1 MATNPSTLP
10 ENAGRLTA
18 PDANYPYG
26 SAKND
31 STGTTGDGTPI
42 RAPLMNDTYG
52 FYQALL
58 TRAGIVPSGV
68 AETAL
73 NSQLLDAI
81 DAIIAASASDTL
93 NTTRIN
99 VASASSVNLTT
110 AAPDTRHIN
119 ITGTTTI
126 NGFVVEEGKCYFV
139 RFAGALTLTNS
150 GSLVTQYGANIT
162 TVAGDTCI
170 IRATADNVVEI
181 LCYTSPI
188 RVVDQTFTVSGIF
201 TAPWAG
207 DYYLDGCGGGADGGV
222 GSTSGGGGSGA
233 WCKGY
238 KVTLSAGQSVT
249 VTVGGVG
256 GTTSF
261 GSILTM
267 TGGTAGSTTDGGVG
281 GTVTV
286 GAGPGA
292 FNGVKGGFRAAASIG
307 GAGAPSVYGLAGS
320 QNNGTDTVPAIATG
334 FGAGGAGKNSATYL
348 GTGTPGF
355 IRVRGQR

>member
-1 MATNPSTLP
+1 MATNPSLLP
-10 ENAGRLTA
+10 ENVGRLTA

-58 TRAGIVPSGV
+58 QRAGIVPSGV

-81 DAIIAASASDTL
+81 DFIVAAGASDTL
-93 NTTRIN
+93 NTVR
-99 VASASSVNLTT
+99 VDVPAAASVDLTT
-110 AAPDTRHIN
+110 LAPDTRHIRL
-119 ITGTTTI
+119 TGAATI
-126 NGFVVEEGKCYFV
+126 GTFLINEGDFYFV
-139 RFAGALTLTNS
+139 TTGAPQTLTNGAAIATQS
-150 GSLVTQYGANIT
+150 GDNLSV
-162 TVAGDTCI
+162 VAGDTYCVGALADDVVYVWGLSQ
-170 IRATADNVVEI
+170 ATKFVNQVFT
-181 LCYTSPI
+181 TSG
-188 RVVDQTFTVSGIF
+188 TFV
-201 TAPWAG
+201 APFAG
-207 DYYLDGCGGGADGGV
+207 DYYIDGCGGGADGGV

-233 WCKGY
+233 WCKDY
-238 KVTLSAGQSVT
+238 KVTLTAGQSVT
-249 VTVGGVG
+249 VTIGGVG

-261 GSILTM
+261 GSFITM
-267 TGGTAGSTTDGGVG
+267 TGGTAGNTTDGGVG

-286 GAGPGA
+286 GAGPNA

-307 GAGAPSVYGLAGS
+307 GPGGPSVFGLAG
-320 QNNGTDTVPAIATG
+320 QMNNGSDTVPPIATG